1 MTGNDKNRSDGGF
14 GFSSSTVASYG
25 FCMTGHTT
33 KNECA
38 LNLLMIVFW
47 FFAFFQFLFVIF
59 VSKKEQ
65 LDEVNSRDRISSILL
80 LFYGGFAAYNGAVIT
95 GAVVIVSGLLYA
107 AKCKLIR
114 EGK

>member
-1 MTGNDKNRSDGGF
+1 MTGNDKKQIRRWIWFFLIHGGF
-14 GFSSSTVASYG
+14 IWFLYDWT
-25 FCMTGHTT
+25 HNR
-33 KNECA
+33 NEGA

-47 FFAFFQFLFVIF
+47 FFAVCRFLLVIF

-65 LDEVNSRDRISSILL
+65 IDEENPRNRIPSILL

-114 EGK
+114 EAK